1 MFFFFILISGP
12 AGLSLAVITISYCVA
27 WSTLDMLPNVLLL
40 DQDVVVGGYEKKQN
54 GELGDHTS
62 TK

>member
-1 MFFFFILISGP
+1 
-12 AGLSLAVITISYCVA
+12 
-27 WSTLDMLPNVLLL
+27 MLPNVLLL